1 MVFRGANEEQDK
13 SIAFISKAFTLA
25 LALMGI
31 LLVTQFNSFYQ
42 AGLVLSAVIM
52 STVGV
57 LLGLIV
63 LGQPFSAIMT
73 GVGIVALAGII
84 VNNNIVMIDTYNY
97 LRKDNPEWDVK
108 RVIIQTGCLRL
119 RPVFLTTFTT
129 GFGLLPMA
137 SGMSIDLIG
146 REFEMGGPVASF
158 WVQLASA
165 IVSGLSFA
173 TLLTLIVT
181 PALLMLPHA
190 LRAMRIPTLSR
201 RVSAKAQVAESMAV
215 ASGYCF

>member
-1 MVFRGANEEQDK
+1 MDPSLKVVFRGANEEQDK

-84 VNNNIVMIDTYNY
+84 VNNNIVLIDTYNY

-201 RVSAKAQVAESMAV
+201 RVSA
-215 ASGYCF
+215 

>member
-1 MVFRGANEEQDK
+1 
-13 SIAFISKAFTLA
+13 
-25 LALMGI
+25 MGI

-42 AGLVLSAVIM
+42 ALLVLSAVVM

-57 LLGLIV
+57 LLGLVIT
-63 LGQPFSAIMT
+63 GYAFSAIMT
-73 GVGIVALAGII
+73 GIGIVALAGII
-84 VNNNIVMIDTYNY
+84 VNNNIVLIDTFNY
-97 LRKDNPEWDVK
+97 LRRENPGWDIR
-108 RVIIQTGCLRL
+108 RVIITTGCQRL

-137 SGMSIDLIG
+137 AGVSIDLIG
-146 REFEMGGPVASF
+146 REVEVGGPVASY

-181 PALLMLPHA
+181 PSLLMAPQAIRQL
-190 LRAMRIPTLSR
+190 LREMEVRINDYQARYL
-201 RVSAKAQVAESMAV
+201 
-215 ASGYCF
+215 ASGLRKS